1 MAIEL
6 GTALMARP
14 FDLELGRDPHVVVQE
29 FGRKI
34 RAIRPDE
41 CVELRM
47 NHESPEV
54 PGIAERLENGP
65 AQLLGEVDFPGRA
78 IAKPEPHNIR
88 ADVPCL
94 ENVIIHSVTPM
105 EQFD

>member
-1 MAIEL
+1 MK
-6 GTALMARP
+6 AL
-14 FDLELGRDPHVVVQE
+14 
-29 FGRKI
+29 KY
-34 RAIRPDE
+34 
-41 CVELRM
+41 
-47 NHESPEV
+47 

-65 AQLLGEVDFPGRA
+65 AQLLGEIDFSGCTV
-78 IAKPEPHNIR
+78 AKPKPYNIR